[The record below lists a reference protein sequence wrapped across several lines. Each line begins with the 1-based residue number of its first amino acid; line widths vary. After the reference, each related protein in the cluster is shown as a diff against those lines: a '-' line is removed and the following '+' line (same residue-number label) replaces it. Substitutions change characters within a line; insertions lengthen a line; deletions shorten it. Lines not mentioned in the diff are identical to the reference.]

1 MTPEIIAIL
10 RGVTPSEVEAIGEV
24 LIAAGITRIEVPLNS
39 PDPFDSIGLL
49 ADAFGDQ
56 ATIGAGTVLTPRDV
70 AHVAEVG
77 GRMIVSPDCRPEV
90 IETTKALG
98 LMSYSGVMTPTEC
111 FCALRHGADALKFF
125 PANLVGPEGL
135 KAVSAVLPAETKTY
149 AVGGVSSE
157 NFRPWLAAGVSGF
170 GIGSALF
177 KPGMSSRD
185 VAEAAL
191 KVVGLHEPSN

>member
-1 MTPEIIAIL
+1 LTPEIIAIL

-24 LIAAGITRIEVPLNS
+24 LISAGITRIEVPLNS

-49 ADAFGDQ
+49 VGAFGDQ
-56 ATIGAGTVLTPRDV
+56 AQIGAGTVLSSQDV
-70 AHVAEVG
+70 ARVADVG

-98 LMSYSGVMTPTEC
+98 LMSYPGVMTPTEC
-111 FCALRHGADALKFF
+111 FCALQHGADALKFF

-135 KAVSAVLPAETKTY
+135 KALSAVLPAGTKTY
-149 AVGGVSSE
+149 AVGGVSPE
-157 NFRPWLAAGVSGF
+157 NFGPWLAAGVSGF

-185 VAEAAL
+185 VAEVAL
-191 KVVGLHEPSN
+191 KVVRINETSY